1 MSLSTDRFNVL
12 SLKHTLELQSQ
23 EIQDFRKPE

>member
-1 MSLSTDRFNVL
+1 MSFSIDGFYVL

-23 EIQDFRKPE
+23 EMQDFREPE